1 MFCYPIGKDSCKE
14 SSHEGKVMVGLFAQ
28 AFSSHPLK
36 TTLGVAINLGGIVV
50 SIAHLLGGL

>member
-1 MFCYPIGKDSCKE
+1 MIRSKRTQGGFTLVFTIF
-14 SSHEGKVMVGLFAQ
+14 LIAI
-28 AFSSHPLK
+28 L